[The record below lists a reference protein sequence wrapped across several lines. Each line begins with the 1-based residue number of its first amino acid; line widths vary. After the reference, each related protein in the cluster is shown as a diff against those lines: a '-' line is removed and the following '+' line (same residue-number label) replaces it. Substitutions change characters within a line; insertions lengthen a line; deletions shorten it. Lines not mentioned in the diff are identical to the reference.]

1 MAICVC
7 LSSHQV
13 HLKRTTLEKKAM
25 FTVINIG
32 TIFGIS
38 IKTRLSK
45 TTEIMFN
52 LNLFTKTCLQI
63 VQRDNHY
70 GVCDHVL

>member
-1 MAICVC
+1 MAIFVC

-25 FTVINIG
+25 FTVMNIG

-52 LNLFTKTCLQI
+52 LNLFSNVFTDCTAGQSLWS
-63 VQRDNHY
+63 
-70 GVCDHVL
+70 L